1 MSSRQLPRRDSS
13 MQWLHHGWL
22 HRNDQGFLYFVALLL
37 LGAALLLSGQA
48 IADDAAHDGK
58 PGHHDTQSGGSYE
71 APLPVEL
78 TTSPDLC
85 AYAPCKSVFPEA
97 DHFSERK
104 GRPSYVEAYEDEG
117 GTRKLLGYVF
127 LSTDIV
133 DIPAY
138 SGKPVVTLI
147 GMDIK
152 GEIKGL
158 RILKHSEPILLVGI
172 PESELTK
179 FIRQFIGKHASDK
192 VEIGKA
198 RTEGGYIGIDAISGA
213 TVTVIAQNQVVMRSA
228 LEVAKQVGIIKSKP
242 RPQARFN
249 AGNEKK
255 DWGALVKEG
264 SIERLTVSPD
274 DVGIEGS
281 GQPYLDA
288 YFGYLNAPEI
298 GRSILGDRNYERLMS
313 DLKPD
318 EHAIFIVANGSASFK
333 GSGFVRGGIYDRVQV
348 SQDMDTFT
356 FRDTDYLNLYNI
368 EAEGAPAYNESA
380 IFIIRS
386 PSFSAAYPWSLVFLG
401 NRTDKQTGHKT
412 FANFDHEYWTPEH
425 MLQGGRP
432 VVIKPDPTWLKIWK
446 DKWLGITLFTLL
458 LLVTAFVHVFRD
470 RLVRRANH
478 KDKRWVSIPK
488 YVIWV
493 ISIAVVGF
501 GLMAQPSITHVL
513 TWIHSMLFHWKWELF
528 LSDPYIFV
536 FWWFIIITVFIWGR
550 GLFCGWLC
558 PYGSM
563 SELLYKIT
571 KATPLRRFQ
580 FMLPKTLHDKLKWLK
595 YAIFFTLLATSFYS
609 MGVAEKLA
617 EVEPFKTTFLVGV
630 WNRSWPFITFW
641 LVLFGLSMFT
651 ERPFCKYLCPLGA
664 GLAIPSQFR
673 GIALKRK
680 SECTSCHACA
690 AGCGSQAIDEKG
702 EIDQRECLLCLDCMV
717 MYYDDHACPPLS
729 KERKRRE
736 KEGLPLTPITS
747 KGYFIPVA
755 SIGRPSK
762 KETKLA

>member
-1 MSSRQLPRRDSS
+1 MFKCQLIKRSRRTLPRRSS
-13 MQWLHHGWL
+13 GNCGLRTSFSRL
-22 HRNDQGFLYFVALLL
+22 A
-37 LGAALLLSGQA
+37 AALLCGLAVMLPLQA
-48 IADDAAHDGK
+48 MADSDEQREKHHVGK
-58 PGHHDTQSGGSYE
+58 SSAYE

-97 DHFSERK
+97 DRFSERK
-104 GRPSYVEAYEDEG
+104 GRPSYVEAYEDEDG
-117 GTRKLLGYVF
+117 KQELKGYVF

-147 GMDIK
+147 GMDTK
-152 GEIKGL
+152 GKIVGL

-172 PESELTK
+172 PEDELTK
-179 FIRQFIGKHASDK
+179 FIRQFLGKHAWDK

-198 RTEGGYIGIDAISGA
+198 RSEGGYIGIDAISGA

-228 LEVAKQVGIIKSKP
+228 LEVAKQVGIIKPKP
-242 RPQARFN
+242 RPQALFN
-249 AGNEKK
+249 PSTGTES
-255 DWGALVKEG
+255 WQALAEEG
-264 SIERLTVSPD
+264 SIQRLTISPE
-274 DVGIEGS
+274 DVGIEGN

-288 YFGYLNAPEI
+288 WFGYLNAPDI
-298 GRSILGDRNYERLMS
+298 GRSVLGDRVYERLMQ
-313 DLKPD
+313 DLKPN
-318 EHAIFIVANGSASFK
+318 EHAIFIIANGSASFK

-348 SQDMDTFT
+348 SQELDTFT
-356 FRDTDYLNLYNI
+356 FRDTDYLNLYHI
-368 EAEGAPAYNESA
+368 EAEGAPDYKESA

-401 NRTDKQTGHKT
+401 NRIDKQTGHKS
-412 FANFDHEYWTPEH
+412 FANFDREYWTPAA

-432 VVIKPDPTWLKIWK
+432 EVVRPDPTWLKIWK
-446 DKWLGITLFTLL
+446 DKKVGIALFAL
-458 LLVTAFVHVFRD
+458 LLVAAALVHVFRD
-470 RLVRRANH
+470 HLVRRANH

-488 YVIWV
+488 YAIWI
-493 ISIAVVGF
+493 ISISVVGF

-513 TWIHSMLFHWKWELF
+513 TWVHSLLFHWKWELF

-571 KATPLRRFQ
+571 RATPLRRFQ
-580 FMLPKTLHDKLKWLK
+580 FKLPKTLHDKLKWLK
-595 YAIFFTLLATSFYS
+595 YAIFFTLLAVSFYS

-630 WNRSWPFITFW
+630 WNRAWPFVTFW

-664 GLAIPSQFR
+664 GLAIPGHFR
-673 GIALKRK
+673 GISLKRK
-680 SECTSCHACA
+680 QECTSCHACA
-690 AGCGSQAIDEKG
+690 AGCGSQAIDDKG
-702 EIDQRECLLCLDCMV
+702 RIDQRECLLCLDCMV

-736 KEGLPLTPITS
+736 KEGLPLTPIDA
-747 KGYFIPVA
+747 KGYFIPVE
-755 SIGRPSK
+755 SIGRPAK
-762 KETKLA
+762 KKAETA